1 MTRFESV
8 AKRFSPFLRKAIC
21 LLAVCML
28 LAVGCAE
35 KPKEAVEKTP
45 AEIEKSRQEHIKMM
59 QQESGQTVPPE
70 SK

>member
-1 MTRFESV
+1 
-8 AKRFSPFLRKAIC
+8 
-21 LLAVCML
+21 ML